1 MFVKLMGPLGAGKTT
16 LIDLMLGIDKSNTG
30 VVKLANMTFIIIIE
44 FIRLYSTY
52 NLLDD
57 TIATNIAFGEE
68 VVDYEKI
75 QKVIDQVQLRDFIA
89 TLENG
94 TNTIIGEVGVRLSG
108 IQCQRIGRARALYN
122 NPKILVLDET
132 ISVLDS

>member
-1 MFVKLMGPLGAGKTT
+1 MSVKLMGPLGAGKTT

-52 NLLDD
+52 NLSDD

-108 IQCQRIGRARALYN
+108 IQRQRIGRARALYN